1 MSFFWVGHFEFF
13 FRKKNKIFCFI
24 PMKISPNLYGRMDGS
39 NIWCFPWFP
48 ENSLLCVILCY
59 TVYLFIRFDKDR
71 MFLLSHHVTTT
82 LNICSAVYENQAGV
96 AISSYKKLLKNSKF
110 QKNSA
115 CLNFEEFLDFS
126 QLHPNFHMVK
136 SFFTA

>member
-1 MSFFWVGHFEFF
+1 MFYREKPVPFTIKPYRTLVCI
-13 FRKKNKIFCFI
+13 RKC
-24 PMKISPNLYGRMDGS
+24 Y
-39 NIWCFPWFP
+39 
-48 ENSLLCVILCY
+48 LL
-59 TVYLFIRFDKDR
+59 IRFDKDR